1 MFSDKTFQIA
11 FLISAIAHGFILLQ
25 NSNVALLPP
34 KKNEQKFEVSYIKA
48 VEEPKAYP
56 KSEKPQKK
64 EQFLK
69 IPAKITV
76 DKRTP
81 PPFIDK
87 EGIFNK
93 GKEIM
98 SLKQTFTKPEFIKSD
113 IVAIQ
118 KKITLP
124 PIDIDKINNP
134 SYISYYQLIR
144 EKIRRAAYRNY
155 TRNETGEVYLSFI
168 ISSDGYLKEVQ
179 LSEERSSPNPY
190 LKEIA
195 LRSIKEA
202 SPFPDFPK
210 ELDYP
215 QLSFNV
221 VISFEIE

>member
-1 MFSDKTFQIA
+1 MLSDKTFQIA
-11 FLISAIAHGFILLQ
+11 FLISVIAHGFILLQ
-25 NSNVALLPP
+25 NSNVAIFPP
-34 KKNEQKFEVSYIKA
+34 KKNEQKFEVSYIKP

-56 KSEKPQKK
+56 KSEKPPK

-87 EGIFNK
+87 EEIFRK
-93 GKEIM
+93 GKEII
-98 SLKQTFTKPEFIKSD
+98 SANRTFTKPEFIKSD
-113 IVAIQ
+113 VVAIQ
-118 KKITLP
+118 KKISLP

-168 ISSDGYLKEVQ
+168 ISSDGYLKEVRF
-179 LSEERSSPNPY
+179 SEERSSSNLY

-195 LRSIKEA
+195 MRSIKEA
-202 SPFPDFPK
+202 SPFPNFPK